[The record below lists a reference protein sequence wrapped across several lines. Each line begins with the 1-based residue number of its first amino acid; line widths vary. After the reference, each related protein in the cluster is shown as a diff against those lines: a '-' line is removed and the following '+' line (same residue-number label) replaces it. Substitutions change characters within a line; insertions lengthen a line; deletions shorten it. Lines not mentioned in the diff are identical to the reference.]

1 MGTIQKIDKN
11 NQTFEVLGAEK
22 PWYAWKF
29 LLYHAH
35 HQKIIQGH
43 KKIIKRVDKEEL
55 RVYNIT
61 INEILKQEN
70 KNGIAKI

>member
-1 MGTIQKIDKN
+1 MQ
-11 NQTFEVLGAEK
+11 E
-22 PWYAWKF
+22 
-29 LLYHAH
+29 
-35 HQKIIQGH
+35 H
-43 KKIIKRVDKEEL
+43 KKIIKRVDKEKL